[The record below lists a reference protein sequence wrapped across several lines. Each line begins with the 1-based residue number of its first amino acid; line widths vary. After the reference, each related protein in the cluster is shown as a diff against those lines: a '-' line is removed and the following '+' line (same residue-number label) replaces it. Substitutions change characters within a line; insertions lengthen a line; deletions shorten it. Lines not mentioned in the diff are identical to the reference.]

1 MKKNSQIELL
11 APAKDKECAFAA
23 INCGADAIY
32 IGANAFGARK
42 NAGNSLED
50 IAEIINYAHKFN
62 VKVYVT
68 INTVLFDNELQAA
81 KDLINNLYKIGTDAL
96 IIQDFGLLEL
106 DLPPIPLHASTQCH
120 NTTLEKVNFLEKTG
134 FERAVLA
141 RELSLEEIKNI
152 SQNTS
157 IELECFIHGALC
169 VSYSGQCY
177 MSYAI
182 GGRSANRGECAQ
194 ACRKKYSLIDS
205 NGNKIAENRH
215 LLCLKDFNATNYL
228 EKLVDAGVTS
238 FKIEGRLKDVNYVK
252 NVVGF
257 YRKELDKILI
267 KKNKVKASWGVVFT
281 DFEFDINK
289 SFNRGY
295 CTYFLNGRNKDITAF
310 DTPKNRGEF
319 VGKIIEIN
327 KHGFKLDKNSLN
339 IGDGITFFAKN
350 LTGKEL
356 CGTKIDKIENGWI
369 FPNSI
374 KNLKKG
380 LEIYRNFD
388 CKYLKKLENA
398 KIKRKIPVKIFTD
411 IRQNSISI
419 SIFDKK
425 FSHSINF
432 ENHFEVAQN
441 KEKAEENLKKQLAK
455 LGETEFYAEKIQI
468 TAQNDVP
475 FIKINEI
482 NDIRRK
488 LITEFQI
495 IREKNYTVK
504 KQTVIN
510 HPLLENKLLNYK
522 YNITNEKAKQFYEN
536 CGCNIEEYGLEHS
549 SHKDFNKKQVM
560 ETKHCLKYSLG
571 FCSKQKNAKKPTEPL
586 FLIDEKGQKYEIQ
599 FDCKNC
605 RMKIF
610 FGQI

>member
-42 NAGNSLED
+42 NAGNSLKD

-68 INTVLFDNELQAA
+68 INTVLFDNELQLA
-81 KDLINNLYKIGTDAL
+81 KELINKLYQIGTDAL

-106 DLPPIPLHASTQCH
+106 NLPPIELHASTQCH
-120 NTTLEKVNFLEKTG
+120 NSTLEKVKFLEKTG
-134 FERAVLA
+134 FCRAVLA
-141 RELSLEEIKNI
+141 RELSLAEIKNI

-194 ACRKKYSLIDS
+194 ACRKKYSLIDA
-205 NGNKIAENRH
+205 NGSAIAENSH

-228 EKLVDAGVTS
+228 EDLVDAGVTS

-267 KKNKVKASWGVVFT
+267 KKNREKASSGKVFT

-295 CTYFLNGRNKDITAF
+295 CAYFLNGRNKDITTF
-310 DTPKNRGEF
+310 DTPKNRGEYI
-319 VGKIIEIN
+319 GKIIEVN
-327 KHGFKLDKNSLN
+327 KHGFKLDKSGLN

-356 CGTKIDKIENGWI
+356 CGTKIDKINDGWI

-380 LEIYRNFD
+380 IEIYRNFD

-398 KIKRKIPVKIFTD
+398 KIKRKIPVQIKVEIGE
-411 IRQNSISI
+411 NSISI
-419 SIFDKK
+419 NISDDKV
-425 FSHSINF
+425 SHCINF
-432 ENHFEVAQN
+432 ENHFEPAQN

-455 LGETEFYAEKIQI
+455 LGETEFYAEKVQI
-468 TAQNDVP
+468 NAQILP

-488 LITEFQI
+488 LITEFQT
-495 IREKNYTVK
+495 IREKNYTIK
-504 KQTVIN
+504 KQSAIKY
-510 HPLLENKLLNYK
+510 PEPENKSLNYK
-522 YNITNEKAKQFYEN
+522 YNVTNEYAKRFFEN
-536 CGCNIEEYGLEHS
+536 CGCIVEEYGLEHPT
-549 SHKDFNKKQVM
+549 HKDFNKKQVM

-571 FCSKQKNAKKPTEPL
+571 FCGKQKPAKTLTEPL
-586 FLIDEKGQKYEIQ
+586 FLVDEKGQKYEIL
-599 FDCKNC
+599 FDCQNC

-610 FGQI
+610 FGQT